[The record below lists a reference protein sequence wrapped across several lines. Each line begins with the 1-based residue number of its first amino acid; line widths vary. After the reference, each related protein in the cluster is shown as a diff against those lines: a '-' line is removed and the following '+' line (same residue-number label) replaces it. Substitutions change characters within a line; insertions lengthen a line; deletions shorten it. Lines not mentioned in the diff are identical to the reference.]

1 MSLLF
6 SKIPQFFS
14 PDTPAPTGGG
24 KAPVE
29 SKSMGVED
37 AIEFLGADEEPPE
50 TLELDRT
57 PPKGGKSKDETPPEG
72 EEETPEGEEQ
82 EEVDELAEIEAE
94 LEGPPEDKLE
104 LVTPVRRKEILAKY
118 PNLFKDFPMLENSY
132 YRDQQFTEMFGTVK
146 DAQVVAEKAETLD
159 RFENEIMSGDITNIL
174 KAVKAENPN
183 GFLKIADN
191 YMNMLAQ
198 ADERAYSHILGN
210 IGRFTIKAMVKESR
224 SSNNKALES
233 AAQILNQFLFGS
245 SDFTQPFNLSRENPQ
260 EAQQNTEQTEREQ
273 AFIRQQYEVAHN
285 SVNTRVNNV
294 IRNTIE
300 SHIDPKGS
308 MQEYV
313 KKNAVKDA
321 IETLANLMEKDTRF
335 KGLTDKLWE
344 TVFKEN
350 FSDSSQERVRRA
362 FLSRAKT
369 LLPSVIKKARNDAL
383 RGTGH
388 RVREMEEETTPQRG
402 PIPSG
407 KPRATSPG
415 KIRNAKDIP
424 KGMSS
429 LEFLNS
435 D

>member
-14 PDTPAPTGGG
+14 PDPVGGAPSG

-29 SKSMGVED
+29 NKSIGLED

-50 TLELDRT
+50 TLELDKT
-57 PPKGGKSKDETPPEG
+57 PPKGGKGKDETPPEG
-72 EEETPEGEEQ
+72 EEETSEGEEEP
-82 EEVDELAEIEAE
+82 EEDELAEIEAE

-146 DAQVVAEKAETLD
+146 DAKVVAEKAETLD
-159 RFENEIMSGDITNIL
+159 KFEGEIMGGSIANVL
-174 KAVKAENPN
+174 KAVKEENPDS
-183 GFLKIADN
+183 FLKIVDG
-191 YMNMLAQ
+191 YMNTLAEV
-198 ADERAYSHILGN
+198 DERAYGHILGN
-210 IGRFTIKAMVKESR
+210 IGRYTIKAMVKESR
-224 SSNNKALES
+224 ASNNKALES

-245 SDFTQPFNLSRENPQ
+245 SEFTQPFNLSRENPQ
-260 EAQQNTEQTEREQ
+260 EAQQNTQQTEREQ
-273 AFIRQQYEVAHN
+273 AFIRQQFEVAHN

-321 IETLANLMEKDTRF
+321 VETLASLMEKDTRF

-388 RVREMEEETTPQRG
+388 RVREMEEEKETPKG
-402 PIPSG
+402 PVPSG

-415 KIRNAKDIP
+415 KIKNAKDIP
-424 KGMSS
+424 AGMST
-429 LEFLNS
+429 LDFLNS
-435 D
+435 E